1 MKKTLSIFLL
11 LALNLNLFSNSQ
23 ELNLKGFF
31 EMEGNYKGTRNS
43 VSSQSKMKSGFN
55 IGGNYLFQFD
65 DFKAGPF
72 LSYSLDREQVG
83 YSGPKY
89 SVISYGIEVNKDLN
103 EKIYIFGGLGLNS
116 FGISG
121 LQQYYASQGV
131 IATVSTEGGMTYLFG
146 GGMHINKD
154 ISAEIVYQNSSGKA
168 KFSGAINGTEDFTY
182 DRISFGVSYRIPVK

>member
-1 MKKTLSIFLL
+1 MMKTLSIFLL

-31 EMEGNYKGTRNS
+31 EMEGNFKATSGS
-43 VSSQSKMKSGFN
+43 VSSQSKMKPGFN

-72 LSYSLDREQVG
+72 FSYSLDREEVG
-83 YSGPKY
+83 ISGPKY
-89 SVISYGIEVNKDLN
+89 SVISYGVEVNKDLN

-121 LQQYYASQGV
+121 LQQYYASYGV
-131 IATVSTEGGMTYLFG
+131 IATVSTEVGMTYLFG

-154 ISAEIVYQNSSGKA
+154 ISAEIVYKNSSGKA

-182 DRISFGVSYRIPVK
+182 DLISFGVSYKIPVK

>member
-31 EMEGNYKGTRNS
+31 EMEGNYKGTYNS

-83 YSGPKY
+83 VSGPKY
-89 SVISYGIEVNKDLN
+89 SVISYGVEVNKDLN

-121 LQQYYASQGV
+121 R
-131 IATVSTEGGMTYLFG
+131 TNVSTEGGMTYLFG
-146 GGMHINKD
+146 GGMHINTD

-168 KFSGAINGTEDFTY
+168 TFSGAITQDFTY
-182 DRISFGVSYRIPVK
+182 DRISFGVSYKIPVK